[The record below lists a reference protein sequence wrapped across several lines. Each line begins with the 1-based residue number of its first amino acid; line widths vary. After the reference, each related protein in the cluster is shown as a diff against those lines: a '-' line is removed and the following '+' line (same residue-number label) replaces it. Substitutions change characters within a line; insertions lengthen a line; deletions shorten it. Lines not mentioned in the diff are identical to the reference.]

1 MIVADAVNFEPRDVK
16 PVPRDQWGGEDEE
29 DAADVRTCPFFK
41 GNVIFLLLFRCEA
54 TADSKLLNNFND

>member
-29 DAADVRTCPFFK
+29 DAADVRTCPFLK
-41 GNVIFLLLFRCEA
+41 EM
-54 TADSKLLNNFND
+54 